1 MDYYGYQVYNRND
14 IRHWKY
20 IKRERVNGKWRY
32 YYNDPEY
39 RNALNNY
46 NSAKSNA
53 ISIGFKRAASKA
65 NYDYATKRVL
75 QDWTRSKDGKKYSWH
90 ATPQSMSND
99 RTWRQAKQKYLE
111 YDRLFKIAQADE
123 EKARKKYKKIKL
135 SSAPRRVIAKGASA
149 VANFISKYSK

>member
-53 ISIGFKRAASKA
+53 ISLGFKRAASKV
-65 NYDYATKRVL
+65 NYDYATRRVRK
-75 QDWTRSKDGKKYSWH
+75 DWTRSRDGKKYRWH

-99 RTWRQAKQKYLE
+99 RAWRQAKQKYLE

>member
-46 NSAKSNA
+46 NSAKSNTT
-53 ISIGFKRAASKA
+53 SIALKRAGSFA
-65 NYDYATKRVL
+65 NYDAATKRVL
-75 QDWTRSKDGKKYSWH
+75 QDWTRSKDGKKYSWK
-90 ATPQSMSND
+90 ATPQSMNND
-99 RTWRQAKQKYLE
+99 RIWRQAKQKYLE
-111 YDRLFKIAQADE
+111 YDRLLKIAQAEE
-123 EKARKKYKKIKL
+123 EKARKKYMKIKL